1 MCVYEVVCDSSVRG
15 AEVRHAVDRVLADR
29 LARDGVPLLPF
40 LRALGL
46 AVSVQERSPAER
58 APAALAAQQVPGRGL
73 TGGRMR
79 SRRLAQYPVRAGSSG
94 EARPA
99 TIVCLTIFVQANL
112 RR

>member
-1 MCVYEVVCDSSVRG
+1 M
-15 AEVRHAVDRVLADR
+15 LAWRAKVHHGGDGL
-29 LARDGVPLLPF
+29 LAGGLPDDGVPLLP
-40 LRALGL
+40 LALVVRLVAG
-46 AVSVQERSPAER
+46 VEQQSPAEW

-99 TIVCLTIFVQANL
+99 TIVCLTIFVQAN
-112 RR
+112 RRR